1 MAISLS
7 YGICVIIAEIL
18 LAFRVG
24 HTCVEEGN
32 VLFFLGSTG
41 AAAGGVGQAVKGHG
55 GWK

>member
-24 HTCVEEGN
+24 PTCEEGN

-41 AAAGGVGQAVKGHG
+41 AVAGGVGQAVKGHG